1 MPVKTTKIE
10 TVRKMLARKGGA
22 NILQLQTATQWQ
34 PHTIRAALSR
44 FRKAGA
50 KLTREK
56 NPKGIAIYRIAPG
69 GDRP

>member
-10 TVRKMLARKGGA
+10 TVRKMLARKSGA
-22 NILQLQTATQWQ
+22 SIVQIQTATEWQ

-44 FRKAGA
+44 FRKAGETIA
-50 KLTREK
+50 REK
-56 NPKGIAIYRIAPG
+56 TAKGIAIYRIAQG